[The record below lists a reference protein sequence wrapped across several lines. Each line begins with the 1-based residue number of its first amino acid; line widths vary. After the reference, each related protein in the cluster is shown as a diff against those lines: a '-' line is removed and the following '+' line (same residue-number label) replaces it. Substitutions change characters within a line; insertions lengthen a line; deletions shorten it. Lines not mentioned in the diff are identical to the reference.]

1 MERNIVGAAATL
13 LAVSSML
20 LGFTVRSARAADS
33 TPVLIGLTPDTSFS
47 PFYVAVDKG
56 FLKAE
61 GVNASYKI
69 GQGADGTQAVMVG
82 AEQMAPNSELPTLI
96 NKAKGG
102 KYTCVA
108 NTLVAPR
115 QNGVAAIAAIAKPA
129 DLSGRKV
136 GIPFGTSGE
145 YFFDRYVAHYGLD
158 KAKISAINVN
168 ASDLLPALA
177 RGDVDAYFS
186 WEPWLSKASEVRKG
200 AHVLAY
206 SGENGI
212 YVMRYC
218 LNVGDSFAEQHPD
231 LVEGVLR
238 GLIKAS
244 SWMMQ
249 HPKQA
254 AEVVGN
260 AIRLDPPTAEQMMLT
275 ASYPINM
282 TPEAG
287 DDYEQAADWLHQ
299 ENKIPAAIE
308 PKTLVN
314 GLFNPKFL
322 KAVAPDAVTLS
333 P

>member
-1 MERNIVGAAATL
+1 MKRNTIGVGVTL
-13 LAVSSML
+13 LAAFYTL
-20 LGFTVRSARAADS
+20 LGFTSTASRAADS

-69 GQGADGTQAVMVG
+69 GQGSEGTQAVMVG
-82 AEQMAPNSELPTLI
+82 AEQMAPNSELPTLV

-115 QNGVAAIAAIAKPA
+115 QNGVAAIAAITKPA

-136 GIPFGTSGE
+136 GIPYGTSGE
-145 YFFDRYVAHYGLD
+145 YFFDRYVAHYQLD
-158 KAKISAINVN
+158 KNKISAINVN

-186 WEPWLSKASEVRKG
+186 WEPWLSKAAEVHKD

-206 SGENGI
+206 SGDDGI

-244 SWMMQ
+244 AWMTQ

-254 AEVVGN
+254 AMVVGQ
-260 AIRLDPPTAEQMMLT
+260 AIRLDPATAERLMVT

-282 TPEAG
+282 TTEG
-287 DDYEQAADWLHQ
+287 REDYVQVADWLHQ
-299 ENKIPAAIE
+299 ENKIPATAQ

-314 GLFNPKFL
+314 GLLNPKFL